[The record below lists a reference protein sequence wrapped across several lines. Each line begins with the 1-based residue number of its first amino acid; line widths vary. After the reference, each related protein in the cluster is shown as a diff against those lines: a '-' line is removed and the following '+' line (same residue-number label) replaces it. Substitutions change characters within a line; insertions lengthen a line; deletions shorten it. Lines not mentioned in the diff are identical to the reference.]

1 MLERRCVKILV
12 DTHILLW
19 MPQDSPCLSHE
30 VRNLFA
36 NSDTELYYS
45 SVSISEISVKHRVHP
60 EEMPLTGDEVVDL
73 MPNLGC
79 TPLDFKASHA
89 ATMDGLPMHHRD
101 PFDRM
106 LLAQAKTEGM
116 KLMSHDRQ
124 FPQYGDFVIAV

>member
-1 MLERRCVKILV
+1 MKILV

-19 MPQDSPCLSHE
+19 MLQDSPCLSHA
-30 VRNLFA
+30 VRNMFA
-36 NSDTELYYS
+36 ASDTELYYS
-45 SVSISEISVKHRVHP
+45 SVSIAEISVKHRVHP
-60 EEMPLTGDEVVDL
+60 EDMPLTGDEAADL

-79 TPLDFKASHA
+79 APLDFKASHA
-89 ATMDGLPMHHRD
+89 ATMDGLPLHHRD

-106 LLAQAKTEGM
+106 LIAQAKSEEM